1 MYYPDELV
9 EEIRSRCDIVDTLSQ
24 FISLQKKGSNYVCC
38 CPFHNEKTPS
48 FHVSRNKQMYKCFG
62 CGEGG
67 NVFTFLQKYENM
79 TFPEAVEYLAP
90 IAGVTLPE
98 EKPTVQ
104 ASLEARL
111 FDLLLKGASLRDA
124 VSALVDAGEKK
135 NAVYAASLK
144 VKEYVDV

>member
-67 NVFTFLQKYENM
+67 NVFTFLQ
-79 TFPEAVEYLAP
+79 
-90 IAGVTLPE
+90 
-98 EKPTVQ
+98 
-104 ASLEARL
+104 R
-111 FDLLLKGASLRDA
+111 
-124 VSALVDAGEKK
+124 
-135 NAVYAASLK
+135 
-144 VKEYVDV
+144 